1 MFIWHVICFN
11 SILKYF
17 LEKNARKTLKLEINN
32 SILLFHTPGT
42 FVEPLGK
49 VLHVSKSGR
58 LIIKAYTKPPPVNT
72 IVFDENLDEIGFV
85 YDVMGPVSSPYISV
99 QVEKSKIKL
108 ENLVGRVVF
117 IKLKKFKRRR
127 RTHGR

>member
-1 MFIWHVICFN
+1 M
-11 SILKYF
+11 
-17 LEKNARKTLKLEINN
+17 
-32 SILLFHTPGT
+32 
-42 FVEPLGK
+42 EPLGK

-108 ENLVGRVVF
+108 ENLVGRVLF

-127 RTHGR
+127 QTHGR